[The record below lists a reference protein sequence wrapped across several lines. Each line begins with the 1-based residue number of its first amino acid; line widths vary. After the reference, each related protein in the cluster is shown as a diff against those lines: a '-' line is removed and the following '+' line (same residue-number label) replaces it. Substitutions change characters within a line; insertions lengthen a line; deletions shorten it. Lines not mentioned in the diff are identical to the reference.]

1 MAHYAADCLDAEFES
16 SYGWIEC
23 VGLADRSAFDLHA
36 HSEKSGVALVAEEK
50 FAEPK
55 EVEKLV
61 ITPVKKELCLAF
73 KGNQNNNAPI
83 KCTVFTLVQNQ
94 QFEEAA
100 KFISKELASVGISR
114 KIDITGKM

>member
-55 EVEKLV
+55 EVEAMNEQEATLESNGEV
-61 ITPVKKELCLAF
+61 EYYVS
-73 KGNQNNNAPI
+73 PI